1 MAVPPTRS
9 RVTSQQMAAC
19 REVLAL
25 NNAASRNVE
34 ASELIF
40 RVDDTKYRVGEF
52 VRSSTKQCGSFH
64 HRLLV
69 FPKGREKEGLDVFLE
84 RVSPDGIAGQ
94 AHPCVAFDISVVNHR
109 DEEQTITR
117 VDVKCFGKNEDFG
130 WRDIFRGLES
140 SERKDYKNVKGEIVI
155 RARVYSIDPE
165 ELVGILRLAS
175 CPAQHVAAGSE
186 EREIKIEDVADFQ
199 KGEVVRPKPVWMN
212 NHRIQVAAYPGGH
225 PDHPHGQEG
234 LAVYVHLLGS
244 NGDVVPNESLKF
256 KITVVNH
263 RRFVDSVS
271 WTGTVEFGGEGD
283 DSWGPNRLLNIEDLR
298 NNGMGW
304 LDEKGTLILR
314 VSAKPTDEG
323 RDPLSFVETQER
335 STKRK
340 IPDSEDSPRGS
351 SKKVKSD
358 N

>member
-1 MAVPPTRS
+1 
-9 RVTSQQMAAC
+9 
-19 REVLAL
+19 
-25 NNAASRNVE
+25 ASRNVK
-34 ASELIF
+34 ASELVF
-40 RVDDTKYRVGEF
+40 RVDDTKYKVGEF

-165 ELVGILRLAS
+165 ELVEILKLAS

-244 NGDVVPNESLKF
+244 NGNECACSMEMKDCPPCL
-256 KITVVNH
+256 
-263 RRFVDSVS
+263 
-271 WTGTVEFGGEGD
+271 
-283 DSWGPNRLLNIEDLR
+283 
-298 NNGMGW
+298 
-304 LDEKGTLILR
+304 
-314 VSAKPTDEG
+314 
-323 RDPLSFVETQER
+323 
-335 STKRK
+335 
-340 IPDSEDSPRGS
+340 
-351 SKKVKSD
+351 
-358 N
+358 